1 MPPIRNLTDLML
13 RAVQEKAEEPIAE
26 SERIIASQR
35 DSELFLKAVTDPG
48 KPNKRLAAAAKAYC
62 QVAG

>member
-1 MPPIRNLTDLML
+1 ML